1 MFLGKCTT
9 AILPSLIETKTLVFE
24 ALDIKKITFNHN
36 QICILESEVAS
47 KLLEINA
54 VKLSPN
60 EPFTWAS
67 GMLSPIYCDN
77 RVVLSHPQVRTFLKK
92 CLAEKSRTFGVF
104 DVVAGVATAGIPH
117 GALLADELNKPF
129 VYVRN
134 SAKDHG
140 RRNQIEGELNAGQRV
155 LVVEDLISTGGSCL
169 LAVDALREVG
179 AEVIGV
185 LAIFQYGFAKAD
197 LAFAKKGVN
206 FETLTNYDVLAE
218 EAVRTGYV
226 SESDLN
232 TLKKWR
238 ENPDAWGALYA

>member
-1 MFLGKCTT
+1 M
-9 AILPSLIETKTLVFE
+9 
-24 ALDIKKITFNHN
+24 
-36 QICILESEVAS
+36 ESEVARN
-47 KLLEINA
+47 LLEIKA

-77 RVVLSHPQVRTFLKK
+77 RVALSHPGVRSFLKN
-92 CLAEKSRTFGVF
+92 CLAEKSREFGTF

-117 GALLADELNKPF
+117 GALLADVLEKPF
-129 VYVRN
+129 VYVRS

-140 RRNQIEGELNAGQRV
+140 RRNQIEGELKPGQRV

-169 LAVDALREVG
+169 LAVDALREAG
-179 AEVIGV
+179 AMVTGV
-185 LAIFQYGFAKAD
+185 LAIFQYGFSKAD
-197 LAFAKKGVN
+197 IAFAEKGVD
-206 FETLTNYDVLAE
+206 FKTLTNYDALVE
-218 EAVRTGYV
+218 EAARTGYV

>member
-1 MFLGKCTT
+1 M
-9 AILPSLIETKTLVFE
+9 
-24 ALDIKKITFNHN
+24 
-36 QICILESEVAS
+36 ESEVARH
-47 KLLEINA
+47 LLEIKA
-54 VKLSPN
+54 VKLRPN

-77 RVVLSHPQVRTFLKK
+77 RVALSHPSVRTFLKN
-92 CLAEKSRTFGVF
+92 CLAEKSQVFGNF

-117 GALLADELNKPF
+117 GALLADALEKPF
-129 VYVRN
+129 VYVRS

-140 RRNQIEGELNAGQRV
+140 RRNQIEGELKSGQRV

-169 LAVDALREVG
+169 LAVDALREAG
-179 AEVIGV
+179 AEIAGV

-197 LAFAKKGVN
+197 TAFAAKEVD
-206 FETLTNYDVLAE
+206 FQTLTNYDALVQ
-218 EAVRTGYV
+218 EAARIGYV

>member
-1 MFLGKCTT
+1 M
-9 AILPSLIETKTLVFE
+9 
-24 ALDIKKITFNHN
+24 
-36 QICILESEVAS
+36 ESEVARH
-47 KLLEINA
+47 LLEIKA
-54 VKLSPN
+54 VKLRPN

-77 RVVLSHPQVRTFLKK
+77 RVALSHPAVRTFLKN
-92 CLAEKSRTFGVF
+92 CLAEKSQVFGNF

-117 GALLADELNKPF
+117 GALLADALEKPF
-129 VYVRN
+129 VYVRS

-140 RRNQIEGELNAGQRV
+140 RRNQIEGELKSGQRV

-169 LAVDALREVG
+169 LAVDALREAG
-179 AEVIGV
+179 AEIAGV

-197 LAFAKKGVN
+197 IAFAAKEVD
-206 FETLTNYDVLAE
+206 FQTLTNYDALVQ
-218 EAVRTGYV
+218 EAARIGYV
-226 SESDLN
+226 SDSDLN

>member
-1 MFLGKCTT
+1 M
-9 AILPSLIETKTLVFE
+9 
-24 ALDIKKITFNHN
+24 
-36 QICILESEVAS
+36 ESEVARN
-47 KLLEINA
+47 LLEIKA

-77 RVVLSHPQVRTFLKK
+77 RVALSHPKVRTLLKN
-92 CLAEKSRTFGVF
+92 CLAEKSREFATF

-117 GALLADELNKPF
+117 GALLADVLEKPF

-140 RRNQIEGELNAGQRV
+140 RRNQIEGELKAGQRV

-179 AEVIGV
+179 AEVVGV

-197 LAFAKKGVN
+197 TAFAEKGIV
-206 FETLTNYDVLAE
+206 FQTLTNYDALVQ
-218 EAVRTGYV
+218 EAVRTGYI
-226 SESDLN
+226 SETDLN

>member
-1 MFLGKCTT
+1 M
-9 AILPSLIETKTLVFE
+9 
-24 ALDIKKITFNHN
+24 
-36 QICILESEVAS
+36 ESEVARN
-47 KLLEINA
+47 LLEIKA

-77 RVVLSHPQVRTFLKK
+77 RVALSYPTVRTFLKN
-92 CLAEKSRTFGVF
+92 CLAEKSQAFGAF

-117 GALLADELNKPF
+117 GVLLADVLEKPF
-129 VYVRN
+129 VYVR
-134 SAKDHG
+134 SGAKDHG
-140 RRNQIEGELNAGQRV
+140 RRNQIEGELKSGQRV

-169 LAVDALREVG
+169 LAVDALRDAG
-179 AEVIGV
+179 AEVVGV
-185 LAIFQYGFAKAD
+185 LAIFQYGFDKAD
-197 LAFAKKGVN
+197 IAFEAKGVG
-206 FETLTNYDVLAE
+206 FKTLTNYDALVQ
-218 EAVRTGYV
+218 EAARSGYV

>member
-1 MFLGKCTT
+1 M
-9 AILPSLIETKTLVFE
+9 
-24 ALDIKKITFNHN
+24 
-36 QICILESEVAS
+36 ESEVARN
-47 KLLEINA
+47 LLEIKA

-60 EPFTWAS
+60 KPFTWAS

-77 RVVLSHPQVRTFLKK
+77 RVALSHPKVRTLLKN
-92 CLAEKSRTFGVF
+92 CLAEKSREFATF

-117 GALLADELNKPF
+117 GALLADVLEKPF

-140 RRNQIEGELNAGQRV
+140 RRNQIEGELKAGQRV

-179 AEVIGV
+179 AEVVGV

-197 LAFAKKGVN
+197 TAFAEKGIV
-206 FETLTNYDVLAE
+206 FQTLTNYDTLVQ

-226 SESDLN
+226 SETDLN